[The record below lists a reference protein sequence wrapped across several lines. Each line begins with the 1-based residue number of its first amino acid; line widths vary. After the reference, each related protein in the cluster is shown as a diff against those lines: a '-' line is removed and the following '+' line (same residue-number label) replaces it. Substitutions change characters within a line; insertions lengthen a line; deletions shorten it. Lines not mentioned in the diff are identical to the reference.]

1 MERRQFARR
10 AHSVERPGATGS
22 ASASSACRRREG
34 PAPRQLSRTVHTL
47 IDAARYR
54 SLPPG
59 RRSAGFAL
67 VDAFAPDLYSGNPA
81 AVVRLAAF
89 DEVPPDAMQA
99 IAAEL
104 NASATA
110 FIAPAEAGSGAS
122 AEPVYD
128 IRWFSVATELP
139 ICGHATF
146 GAAKALLASGVHPLG
161 SSILFRSHLGGG
173 NLLVRSDLDEALE
186 LTLPSLPA
194 VPEPDLLT
202 KSHGARQAT
211 LLTALGIGDA
221 AASTVHYVGR
231 NKYDIVVEVD
241 SVAMVESLTPNQELL
256 KTIDCRGVI
265 VTAAGRS
272 VNPPEHWP
280 TADFVSRFF
289 APSMGIPEDP
299 ATGSALC
306 LLAPYWAQRLGR
318 SDGLVGFQA
327 SRRGGSMEVALRRV
341 EAGTGDE
348 ERVVLRSVAQVVVDG
363 TITLP
368 SSLA

>member
-1 MERRQFARR
+1 MAARR
-10 AHSVERPGATGS
+10 GCACSAACVTRFASRRVRQCARTQRQPPGAPKQS
-22 ASASSACRRREG
+22 
-34 PAPRQLSRTVHTL
+34 VHTL

-54 SLPPG
+54 PLPPG

-67 VDAFAPDLYSGNPA
+67 VDAFAPDLYTGNPA

-89 DEVPPDAMQA
+89 DELSPAAMQA

-110 FIAPAEAGSGAS
+110 FIAPAEAPGGTH
-122 AEPVYD
+122 AEAVYD
-128 IRWFSVATELP
+128 IRWFSVAAELP

-146 GAAKALLASGVHPLG
+146 GAAKALLATGVHPLG
-161 SSILFRSHLGGG
+161 SSIRFCSHMGAG
-173 NLLVRSDLDEALE
+173 NLLVVSNFDETLE
-186 LTLPSLPA
+186 LTLPSLP
-194 VPEPDLLT
+194 PMPDPDLLT
-202 KSHGARQAT
+202 EPHTALRAN
-211 LLTALGIGDA
+211 LLTALGIDDA
-221 AASTVHYVGR
+221 AASTVHYAGR

-241 SVAMVESLTPNQELL
+241 SVAVVESLAPNQQLL

-272 VNPPEHWP
+272 VKPPGHWP
-280 TADFVSRFF
+280 SADFVSRFF

-327 SRRGGSMEVALRRV
+327 SRRGGSMEVALRCAD
-341 EAGTGDE
+341 AGTGDE
-348 ERVVLRSVAQVVVDG
+348 ASVVLRSAAQVVVDG

-368 SSLA
+368 SALE